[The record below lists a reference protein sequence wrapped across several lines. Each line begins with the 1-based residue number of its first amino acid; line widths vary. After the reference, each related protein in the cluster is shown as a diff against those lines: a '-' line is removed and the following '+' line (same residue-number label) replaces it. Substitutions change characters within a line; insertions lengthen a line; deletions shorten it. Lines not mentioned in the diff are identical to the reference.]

1 LPARQRAARKVYRAI
16 TLAAVPL
23 ALVAAVPNEWVQRDP
38 LIGIFTVVWMSV
50 PLLIA
55 PALAILA
62 LIGGIKLA
70 RDWRYALPAWLYL
83 AAVAIIL
90 VDQFMFS
97 GKAGLWALAGFFMV
111 ASLLAAAWVGWLNI
125 KGIKGSDPFK

>member
-55 PALAILA
+55 PA
-62 LIGGIKLA
+62 
-70 RDWRYALPAWLYL
+70 
-83 AAVAIIL
+83 VVIIL